1 VLKQSTAVN
10 VTVVMI
16 DSTDHVTGKTGL
28 TLTIKASKAAAA
40 FASITP
46 TVTELEGGIYKLA
59 FTTSHTD
66 TLGELRLRITSTGAD
81 ESDPIWQ
88 VVALLPGD
96 GVTVAT
102 NNDKTGY
109 SLAASQ
115 HVIVDSGTVTTLTNL
130 PSIPSNWLTAAGIT
144 AGALNGK
151 GDWLLSSSYTAPPSA
166 ATIASATWQDTAAGD
181 FTTALSIGKSVLNG
195 VSLGTGLTINAY
207 TGNTPQTGD
216 AYARIG
222 AAGAG
227 LTALGDT
234 RVANLDAAVSSRMAT
249 YTQPTGFLAAT
260 FPSGTVANTT
270 NITAGTITTAT
281 NLTNLPSIP
290 ANWLTA
296 AGIAANALN
305 GKGDWLLASSYSAPP
320 SAAAIATTIWQDLTS
335 SSDFT
340 TTGSIGKRL
349 ADDLDATISSRST
362 YVGADTSGTIT
373 LLTRIPSALTITT
386 GKVDVNDKTGFSLTS
401 GERTSIWATP
411 IHSLQAGELL
421 WRVANRPGP

>member
-1 VLKQSTAVN
+1 MKKLATLIFLCLSVFSFQFSAFALSGALKQSTAVN

-28 TLTIKASKAAAA
+28 TLTIKASKAAGA
-40 FASITP
+40 FATVTP

-66 TLGELRLRITSTGAD
+66 TLGELRLRVTSTGAD

-96 GVTVAT
+96 GVTVGT

-130 PSIPSNWLTAAGIT
+130 PSITSNWLTA
-144 AGALNGK
+144 
-151 GDWLLSSSYTAPPSA
+151 S
-166 ATIASATWQDTAAGD
+166 
-181 FTTALSIGKSVLNG
+181 
-195 VSLGTGLTINAY
+195 
-207 TGNTPQTGD
+207 
-216 AYARIG
+216 
-222 AAGAG
+222 
-227 LTALGDT
+227 
-234 RVANLDAAVSSRMAT
+234 
-249 YTQPTGFLAAT
+249 
-260 FPSGTVANTT
+260 
-270 NITAGTITTAT
+270 
-281 NLTNLPSIP
+281 
-290 ANWLTA
+290 
-296 AGIAANALN
+296 GIAANALN
-305 GKGDWLLASSYSAPP
+305 GKGDWLLSSGYTAPP
-320 SAAAIATTIWQDLTS
+320 SAATIATTIWQDLTS
-335 SSDFT
+335 SSDFST
-340 TTGSIGKRL
+340 TSSIGKL
-349 ADDLDATISSRST
+349 FKDDVDTTVSSRST
-362 YVGADTSGTIT
+362 YAGADTSGTTT

-421 WRVANRPGP
+421 WRIANRPGQ